1 MRILIKIERVRFM
14 ADITYVDIGVKTQV
28 NVLEKVS
35 LFETIVCT
43 FLLHHTLVGVCEA
56 IFWVSD
62 VVDV

>member
-1 MRILIKIERVRFM
+1 M
-14 ADITYVDIGVKTQV
+14 ADITYVDIRVKTQV